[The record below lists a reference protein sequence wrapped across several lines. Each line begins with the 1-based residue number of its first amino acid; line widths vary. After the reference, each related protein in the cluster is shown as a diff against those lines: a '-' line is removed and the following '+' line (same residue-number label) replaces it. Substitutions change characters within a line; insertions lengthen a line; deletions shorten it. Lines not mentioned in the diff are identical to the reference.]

1 MMQSWQTDLLNLQL
15 SLSVKPLFRYLG
27 SVDRVR
33 SLVRVMDLT
42 MGRFGIPRGTRR
54 VPVRIAGAR
63 FESEWVSHDDK
74 PKKRVILYLPGGAYI
89 LRMPNTHAGMLSRL
103 CRLAD
108 AKALM
113 VYYRLAPEHPFPAC
127 LEDAVLAYKW
137 LLKKGYL
144 PEQIVIAGDSA
155 GGGLTMSTLLAL
167 RDEGLPLPACA
178 YMLSPL
184 LDVSDSA
191 ASRWKNAASDKA
203 LPAAHQRAVNPRTL
217 YVGEFAIDDPRVSPL
232 FGDYHGLPPLY
243 VQVSDSEML
252 LDDSLRMARRG
263 HTYQV
268 DVKVDIW
275 RKVPHVWQAFAFLPE
290 SRDALGKAADF
301 IRQKIP
307 GKVLRKKTLADRG
320 VL

>member
-15 SLSVKPLFRYLG
+15 SLSMKPLFRFLG
-27 SVDRVR
+27 SVERVR
-33 SLVRVMDLT
+33 TMVKMMDLT
-42 MGRFGIPRGTRR
+42 VGRLGIPKLTSRKA
-54 VPVRIAGAR
+54 VRITGAP
-63 FESEWVSHDDK
+63 FEAEWVCHDDK

-89 LRMPNTHAGMLSRL
+89 LRMPNTHAGMVSRL

-127 LEDAVLAYKW
+127 VEDSLRAYKW
-137 LLKKGYL
+137 LLKKGYA

-155 GGGLTMSTLLAL
+155 GGGLTLSTLLAI
-167 RDEGLPLPACA
+167 RDAGLPVPACA

-203 LPAAHQRAVNPRTL
+203 LPAAHQRAINPRLL
-217 YVGEFAIDDPRVSPL
+217 YVGAYAIDDPLVSPL

-268 DVKVDIW
+268 EVKVDIW

-290 SRDALGKAADF
+290 SRDALRKAAAF
-301 IRQKIP
+301 IRDKIP
-307 GKVLRKKTLADRG
+307 DVKKHKATAAEP
-320 VL
+320 V

>member
-1 MMQSWQTDLLNLQL
+1 MQSWQTDLLNLQL
-15 SLSVKPLFRYLG
+15 SLSLKPMFRFLG

-33 SLVRVMDLT
+33 SIVKVMDGTL
-42 MGRFGIPRGTRR
+42 GRLGIPRGTRR
-54 VPVRIAGAR
+54 DAVRLVGAR
-63 FESEWVSHDDK
+63 FEAEWVSYDEK

-89 LRMPNTHAGMLSRL
+89 LRMPNTHTAMVSRL
-103 CRLAD
+103 CKLAD

-127 LEDAVLAYKW
+127 LDDALLAYRW
-137 LLKKGYL
+137 LLKKGVA

-155 GGGLTMSTLLAL
+155 GGGLTMSTLLAI
-167 RDEGLPLPACA
+167 RDAGLPTPACA

-217 YVGEFAIDDPRVSPL
+217 YVGEFAITDPRVSPL
-232 FGDYHGLPPLY
+232 FGEYHGLPPLY

-268 DVKVDIW
+268 EVKVDIW
-275 RKVPHVWQAFAFLPE
+275 RKVPHVWQAFPFLPE
-290 SRDALGKAADF
+290 SQQALSKAAAF
-301 IRQKIP
+301 IREKIP
-307 GKVLRKKTLADRG
+307 LKVKKPG
-320 VL
+320 VSLLEKI

>member
-1 MMQSWQTDLLNLQL
+1 MMQSWQTDMLNLHL
-15 SLSVKPLFRYLG
+15 SLSMKPLFRFLG
-27 SVDRVR
+27 SVERVR
-33 SLVRVMDLT
+33 TMVKVMDLT
-42 MGRFGIPRGTRR
+42 VGRLGIPKFTSRQA
-54 VPVRIAGAR
+54 VRITGAS
-63 FESEWVSHDDK
+63 FEAEWVCHDDK

-89 LRMPNTHAGMLSRL
+89 LRMPNTHTGMVSRL

-113 VYYRLAPEHPFPAC
+113 VYYRLAPEYPFPAC
-127 LEDAVLAYKW
+127 LEDSLRAYKW
-137 LLKKGYL
+137 LLKKGYA
-144 PEQIVIAGDSA
+144 PGQIVIAGDSA
-155 GGGLTMSTLLAL
+155 GGGLTLSTLLAI
-167 RDEGLPLPACA
+167 RDAGLPLPACA

-203 LPAAHQRAVNPRTL
+203 LPAAHQRAINPRLL
-217 YVGEFAIDDPRVSPL
+217 YVGAYAIDDPLVSPL
-232 FGDYHGLPPLY
+232 FGEYHGLPPLY

-268 DVKVDIW
+268 EVKVDIW

-290 SRDALGKAADF
+290 SRDALKKAATF
-301 IRQKIP
+301 IRDKIP
-307 GKVLRKKTLADRG
+307 EINKRKVTA
-320 VL
+320 VEPA

>member
-1 MMQSWQTDLLNLQL
+1 MMQSWQTDMLNLQL
-15 SLSVKPLFRYLG
+15 SLSMKPLFRFLG

-33 SLVRVMDLT
+33 TLVKMMDLT
-42 MGRFGIPRGTRR
+42 VGRLGIPKQTSRK
-54 VPVRIAGAR
+54 PVRITGAQ
-63 FESEWVSHDDK
+63 FEAEWVCHDDK

-89 LRMPNTHAGMLSRL
+89 LRMPNTHTGMVSRL

-113 VYYRLAPEHPFPAC
+113 AYYRLAPEHPFPAC
-127 LEDAVLAYKW
+127 LEDALLAYKW
-137 LLKKGYL
+137 LLSKGYA

-155 GGGLTMSTLLAL
+155 GGGLTLSTLLAI
-167 RDEGLPLPACA
+167 RDEGLPAPACA

-203 LPAAHQRAVNPRTL
+203 LPAAHQRAINPRVL

-268 DVKVDIW
+268 EVKVDIW

-290 SRDALGKAADF
+290 SRDALKKAAAF
-301 IRQKIP
+301 IREKIP
-307 GKVLRKKTLADRG
+307 EIKKQKANSSEPA
-320 VL
+320 